1 MGNYKLTLSALA
13 GAVMFLIPP
22 AQSFA
27 ADMPY
32 TYAPPPVEYSSNW
45 YLRGDIGYK
54 IYAAPSAH
62 WDEIG
67 YGSMVNESLSDA
79 GLVGLGFGYKWNDSF
94 RTDFTIDYEWPGK
107 FHGNLPCP
115 GDCESP
121 YSDEYADF
129 SVFTGLLNAYFD
141 LGTWSGFT
149 PYIGGGV
156 GLSAINTSDV
166 RYVNPDSTTGS
177 WDGGTSWNLAWALM
191 AGFAYDFGN
200 NWLLDVNYR
209 YVDLGDAKSGT
220 IPLMSGTQSIQYD
233 GITAQEF
240 RVGFR
245 YMLH

>member
-13 GAVMFLIPP
+13 GAAMLLLPS

-54 IYAAPSAH
+54 IYSTPDAH

-67 YGSMVNESLSDA
+67 YGSMINESLSNTGMIGA
-79 GLVGLGFGYKWNDSF
+79 GFGYKWNESF
-94 RTDFTIDYEWPGK
+94 RTDLTLDYEWPGK
-107 FHGNLPCP
+107 FRGNLPC
-115 GDCESP
+115 DCED
-121 YSDEYADF
+121 YSSEFANL
-129 SVFTGLLNAYFD
+129 SAWTGLLNAYFD

-156 GLSAINTSDV
+156 GFSALTTSKV
-166 RYVNPDSTTGS
+166 SFVNPDLSTGS
-177 WDGGTSWNLAWALM
+177 WDGATSWNLAWALM
-191 AGFAYDFGN
+191 AGFSYDFGN

-209 YVDLGDAKSGT
+209 YLDLGDAKSGT
-220 IPLMSGTQSIQYD
+220 IPLMSMTQPIQYD
-233 GITAQEF
+233 GITAQEI
-240 RVGFR
+240 RIGFR